1 MERTKAHTAAPFDAN
16 VRCALAESFVAMGE
30 KPQAAALVEKV
41 EDLHYRVGRWHSLH
55 ALLFPDAPD
64 VARQFQMGISLDPM
78 EPLVACEE
86 KLAPEL
92 PKDPLRAAI
101 CEMARRAPH

>member
-1 MERTKAHTAAPFDAN
+1 MKAHDAAPFDAN

-30 KPQAAALVEKV
+30 KTKAAALVERI
-41 EDLHYRVGRWHSLH
+41 EDVHYRVGRWHSLH
-55 ALLFPDAPD
+55 GLVFSDAQD
-64 VARQFQMGISLDPM
+64 VDRQFRMGLSLDPM

-86 KLAPEL
+86 KPAPEL

-101 CEMARRAPH
+101 CEMARRVPK